1 MKYPVEGTRVLSQ
14 TEPAVLFP
22 PPGVG
27 DPLCARR
34 APSACA
40 TRAMIIAQRLLGGEK
55 K

>member
-1 MKYPVEGTRVLSQ
+1 MCLEEKARVLSQ
-14 TEPAVLFP
+14 TEPAVLVP

-34 APSACA
+34 APSVCA
-40 TRAMIIAQRLLGGEK
+40 TRARIITQLLCGGRK

>member
-1 MKYPVEGTRVLSQ
+1 MYVRERARVLSQ
-14 TEPAVLFP
+14 AEPAVLVP

-27 DPLCARR
+27 DPLCARL

-40 TRAMIIAQRLLGGEK
+40 TRAKMFRQLRGERGK